1 MKYVSYPSKIF
12 SEAAIRATLN
22 YKQILRVLNFGG
34 PLKKS
39 TEKSKSSNSHRKNT
53 EMEKTN
59 KNRLSFDYTQNKTIE
74 WNYYTFIKRSFS
86 LTVTV
91 LHVQEIS
98 VQLS

>member
-1 MKYVSYPSKIF
+1 MKYVIYPSKIF

-22 YKQILRVLNFGG
+22 YKQILRVLTFGG
-34 PLKKS
+34 PLKKIDG
-39 TEKSKSSNSHRKNT
+39 KIQVIKQPRKNT

-74 WNYYTFIKRSFS
+74 WNYSTFIKRSFS

>member
-1 MKYVSYPSKIF
+1 
-12 SEAAIRATLN
+12 
-22 YKQILRVLNFGG
+22 
-34 PLKKS
+34 
-39 TEKSKSSNSHRKNT
+39 
-53 EMEKTN
+53 MEKTN